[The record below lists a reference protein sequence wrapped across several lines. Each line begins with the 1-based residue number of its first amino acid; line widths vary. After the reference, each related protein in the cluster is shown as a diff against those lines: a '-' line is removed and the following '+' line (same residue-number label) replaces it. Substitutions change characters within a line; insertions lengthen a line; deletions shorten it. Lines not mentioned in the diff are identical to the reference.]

1 MIRRGLACGLCNT
14 STFNRPLR
22 AKLRAALLTV
32 GAFLLIS
39 AADSPAQAGTISS
52 CTPTIVWF
60 DGYTGGRIAIFCN
73 GETNINNAFISNVNE
88 TACPGKNM
96 SLDVIKVWNSMG
108 TAYTPAGRKIT
119 MDFHDPVGS
128 CNIKTIINIRNV
140 P

>member
-1 MIRRGLACGLCNT
+1 MIRRALASALCNT

-22 AKLRAALLTV
+22 ATLMVA
-32 GAFLLIS
+32 AFLAIS
-39 AADSPAQAGTISS
+39 AADGPAKAGTISS

-60 DGYTGGRIAIFCN
+60 DGYSGGRVAVFCN
-73 GETNINNAFISNVNE
+73 GELNLNNAFISNVNE

-96 SLDVIKVWNSMG
+96 PLDVIKVWTSMV
-108 TAYTPAGRKIT
+108 TAYQLAGRKIT
-119 MDFHDPVGS
+119 IDFNDPAGS